1 MLRRNRLMSEMSPF
15 THSRG
20 RKSCTYKGLQ
30 WANQADIQGNVTQF
44 TEQSKT

>member
-1 MLRRNRLMSEMSPF
+1 MLRRNSFPTEMSPF
-15 THSRG
+15 THSRA

-30 WANQADIQGNVTQF
+30 WASQADIQGTVTQF